1 MLMLK
6 LFSKYKA
13 MPALHAKFQEP
24 VFSKACAPLVH
35 ASAHLHRK

>member
-1 MLMLK
+1 MFK

-13 MPALHAKFQEP
+13 MPALRATLQEP

-35 ASAHLHRK
+35 ASAHLNRK